1 MIDVGA
7 GQAVLLE
14 YPGGRVLIDGGGNN
28 TPFFDCGR
36 SIVAPMLTEGRLP
49 RLDAV
54 IVSHCDV
61 DHARGLRWI
70 LEHFRVGALYWSP
83 VSAERAVGGEGKVL
97 RELARKHGI
106 PEKLLTRGDV
116 LALGAG
122 LNLEVLAP
130 DLAGSV
136 IPSEKELSSND
147 ASLALR
153 LSREGQGLALL
164 CGDMLSPMLGR
175 LAESGQEL
183 GAEALILPHHGAAS
197 SFQKNFYDAVSPRVT
212 LASAAPFSHFGFPSR
227 KVRQEMEQ
235 RGIPLLSTSELGTLQ
250 IRWKL
255 ENGRYVLC
263 RPLPQP

>member
-1 MIDVGA
+1 
-7 GQAVLLE
+7 
-14 YPGGRVLIDGGGNN
+14 
-28 TPFFDCGR
+28 
-36 SIVAPMLTEGRLP
+36 
-49 RLDAV
+49 
-54 IVSHCDV
+54 
-61 DHARGLRWI
+61 
-70 LEHFRVGALYWSP
+70 
-83 VSAERAVGGEGKVL
+83 
-97 RELARKHGI
+97 
-106 PEKLLTRGDV
+106 
-116 LALGAG
+116 
-122 LNLEVLAP
+122 
-130 DLAGSV
+130 
-136 IPSEKELSSND
+136 ND

-183 GAEALILPHHGAAS
+183 GAEVLILPHHGAAS